1 MVAARLRRTFAYQ
14 MNRDNYNRSVSSA
27 DQAFKGW
34 CASKNIPLHGIQHV
48 ITWEDW
54 DDGIGVYI
62 FLETMK
68 QREKLGSDEI
78 DEMKNCY
85 LSFLRDFGYPFD
97 KFPNVVLEFDSDEN
111 VRKNYAGSYFYRL
124 R

>member
-1 MVAARLRRTFAYQ
+1 MS
-14 MNRDNYNRSVSSA
+14 RDNYNRSVESA
-27 DQAFKGW
+27 NKAFTRW
-34 CASKNIPLHGIQHV
+34 CATRNIPLHGIQHV

-62 FLETMK
+62 FLHTIDQIEGL
-68 QREKLGSDEI
+68 RSDEI
-78 DEMKNCY
+78 EEMKNRY
-85 LSFLRDFGYPFD
+85 LEYLRKFDYPFD
-97 KFPNVVLEFDSDEN
+97 KFPKVVFEFDSDEN

>member
-1 MVAARLRRTFAYQ
+1 M
-14 MNRDNYNRSVSSA
+14 DHSKYNRSVSSA
-27 DQAFKGW
+27 DQAFKDW
-34 CASKNIPLHGIQHV
+34 CASENIPLHGIQHV

-62 FLETMK
+62 FMETMW
-68 QREKLGSDEI
+68 QREKLRPEKI
-78 DEMKNCY
+78 DEMKNRY
-85 LSFLRDFGYPFD
+85 LAFLREFEYPFD
-97 KFPNVVLEFDSDEN
+97 KFPNVVFEFDSDEN

>member
-1 MVAARLRRTFAYQ
+1 
-14 MNRDNYNRSVSSA
+14 MNRDNYNRSVSAA
-27 DQAFKGW
+27 DEAFKDW
-34 CASKNIPLHGIQHV
+34 CASKNIPLHRIQHV

-62 FLETMK
+62 FLETTS
-68 QREKLGSDEI
+68 QRDKLKPDQI
-78 DEMKNCY
+78 DEMRDRY
-85 LSFLRDFGYPFD
+85 LAFLRGFGYPFD
-97 KFPNVVLEFDSDEN
+97 KFPNVVFEFDSDEN

>member
-1 MVAARLRRTFAYQ
+1 MSNER
-14 MNRDNYNRSVSSA
+14 YNRSVECA
-27 DQAFKGW
+27 DDAFAGW
-34 CASKNIPLHGIQHV
+34 CEARSIPLHGIQHV

-62 FLETMK
+62 FLHTMA
-68 QREKLGSDEI
+68 QVEALRPENI
-78 DEMKNCY
+78 DEMKYRY
-85 LSFLRDFGYPFD
+85 LAFLREYDYPFD
-97 KFPNVVLEFDSDEN
+97 RFPNVAFEFDSDEN

>member
-1 MVAARLRRTFAYQ
+1 

>member
-1 MVAARLRRTFAYQ
+1 MSKNDY
-14 MNRDNYNRSVSSA
+14 DRSVTLA
-27 DQAFKGW
+27 DQAFKDW
-34 CASKNIPLHGIQHV
+34 CRSNDVPLHGIRHV

-62 FLETMK
+62 FMETMS
-68 QREKLGSDEI
+68 QRDRLSLDEI
-78 DEMKNCY
+78 DEMKSRY
-85 LSFLRDFGYPFD
+85 LEFLRDFGYPFD
-97 KFPNVVLEFDSDEN
+97 KFPNVVFEFDSDEN